1 MIVRLC
7 EKKDLEQV
15 IHIYDL
21 IHEQEEK
28 GKMTIGWI
36 RQIYPTKY
44 TAIDSYFQKELYV

>member
-21 IHEQEEK
+21 IHEQEENEK
-28 GKMTIGWI
+28 
-36 RQIYPTKY
+36 
-44 TAIDSYFQKELYV
+44 